1 MFLIKTIN
9 GYLLIKSNQKSMGR
23 QVKLAALILAGASLL
38 TACDQSKSDRQA
50 SATGADTAVA
60 TESSGPSMTSAA
72 GSQMNTLTDEE
83 KNNGWKLLFDGKN
96 TNGWRGA
103 YKDKFPEK
111 GWVVEDGTLTI
122 LKSDG
127 SESASYGDI
136 VTVDEY
142 DNFELAFEFK
152 LTEGANSGV
161 KYFVVEH
168 QPKPKGSAFGLEYQ
182 VLDDDKHP
190 DAKMGSNGNRTISS
204 LYDLIPAK
212 DKQVN
217 PIGEWNQ
224 ARIVSQGKKVEHWLN
239 GKKVVEF
246 ERGSQQ
252 FRDLVA
258 KSKYAA
264 PEYNK
269 NGRFGEAPKGHILL
283 QDHGDK
289 VSYRNIKIR
298 TLPNA

>member
-1 MFLIKTIN
+1 
-9 GYLLIKSNQKSMGR
+9 
-23 QVKLAALILAGASLL
+23 VVAGGLF
-38 TACDQSKSDRQA
+38 TACDQNKTNNQA
-50 SATGADTAVA
+50 TAVDIDTAVVA
-60 TESSGPSMTSAA
+60 DNTNMAMTSA
-72 GSQMNTLTDEE
+72 STNQMNMLTDEE
-83 KNNGWKLLFDGKN
+83 KNNGWKLLFDGKT

-103 YKDKFPEK
+103 YKETFPEK
-111 GWVVEDGTLTI
+111 GWVVEDGTLSI

-142 DNFELAFEFK
+142 DNFELTFEFK
-152 LTEGANSGV
+152 LTEGANSGL

-182 VLDDDKHP
+182 VLDDEKHP
-190 DAKMGSNGNRTISS
+190 DAKMGSNGNRTVAS

-224 ARIVSQGKKVEHWLN
+224 ARVVSQGNKVEHWLN
-239 GKKVVEF
+239 GKKVVEY

-252 FRDLVA
+252 FRDMVA

-289 VSYRNIKIR
+289 VSYRNIKIKA
-298 TLPNA
+298 LPKA